1 MHRDWSEPSDLNL
14 LNFNCKEK
22 WSFITSWSDDTWQD
36 ALCLLLATWIS
47 LFFSRGWFLFY
58 IFDRWISLFGT
69 SDNGMFRTSGVIR
82 PPGFDSPATR
92 RTMHLRPSP
101 SPPSILPGLG
111 LGQHLQT
118 NGPAPQIAS
127 RAAVAV
133 SNLWRCTDC
142 LCEMYIRCSIVQIVN
157 VILLHRVCP
166 CKESRIPFV
175 LLSCVISCPPIWP

>member
-1 MHRDWSEPSDLNL
+1 MTRRTL
-14 LNFNCKEK
+14 LAACCLQHGFLFFFREVDS
-22 WSFITSWSDDTWQD
+22 SFI
-36 ALCLLLATWIS
+36 
-47 LFFSRGWFLFY
+47 FLIGGFLY
-58 IFDRWISLFGT
+58 SAPRVLECSA
-69 SDNGMFRTSGVIR
+69 RVIR